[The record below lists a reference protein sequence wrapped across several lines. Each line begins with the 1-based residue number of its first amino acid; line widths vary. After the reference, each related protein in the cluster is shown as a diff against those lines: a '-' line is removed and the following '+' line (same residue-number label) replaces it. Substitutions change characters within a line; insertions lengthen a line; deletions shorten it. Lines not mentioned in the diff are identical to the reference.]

1 MKKSKLTLLILPL
14 LALTSCGKKV
24 TTTPPIDSNT
34 SGGSSVVVPDNSTP
48 SPTTDPNPSTNPG
61 PDSTNPITDTALA
74 VYQFNQLDAEVTG
87 GDFNI
92 SANTDLQA
100 EIFDTFSPNII
111 TNATKVGETTFVYYK
126 AADATFNSPLKLG
139 KGSPNHTGEIT
150 FSTTTAVSK
159 IVVRGAAWHKK
170 TSEITVNGVIKS
182 VTTDHASPFVASD
195 YQDMV
200 FEFDATTSHSLAW
213 SERAVITTISLYA

>member
-14 LALTSCGKKV
+14 LALTSCGKKGT
-24 TTTPPIDSNT
+24 TTTPVDSNT

-48 SPTTDPNPSTNPG
+48 SPTTNPG
-61 PDSTNPITDTALA
+61 PDSTTPNPDAALA
-74 VYQFNQLDAEVTG
+74 VYQFNQLDAEVTSN
-87 GDFNI
+87 DFNI
-92 SANTDLQA
+92 SENKDLQA

-111 TNATKVGETTFVYYK
+111 TNATMVGATTFVYYK

-150 FSTTTAVSK
+150 FNTTTAVSK

-170 TSEITVNGVIKS
+170 TTEFTVNGVTKS

-213 SERAVITTISLYA
+213 SDRAVITTISLYA